1 MREYF
6 LVSVVA
12 AIITFV
18 ATPLARWAALRFG
31 AVTPVRARDVHAMP
45 IPRLGGTA
53 IFLGFGAAVA
63 VASQLPYLSH
73 VFDSREAVG
82 TLIAAAMMCGLGAWD
97 DFAELNWAIKFG
109 GQALAACVLVLS
121 GVQFVMLPLG
131 EQTILPTPVL
141 IVLTIL
147 VILVIVNAVN
157 WVDGLD
163 GLAAGMVAIASAA
176 FFFYAYQQASHIT
189 ANQSGAV
196 FTTSAFIS
204 AATVGACVGFLPHNF
219 HPARLFMGDA
229 GSLLLGT
236 LLAAATISFAG
247 NMDPAVTS
255 GTGDASVAFMLP
267 LLVPLAI
274 LAVPLWDFAA
284 SIVRRLR
291 SGQRPWEADGRH
303 LHHRMLKIGHTHRV
317 AVLLLYLWSIGIALG
332 LVSMAYW
339 PLEASLSVLAVLM
352 VLAFA
357 LTWGL
362 PRWRRRKAL

>member
-12 AIITFV
+12 AIFTFM
-18 ATPLARWAALRFG
+18 ATPLARWAAMRFG
-31 AVTPVRARDVHAMP
+31 AVTPVRARDVHALP

-53 IFLGFGAAVA
+53 LFVGLLAAVA
-63 VASQLPYLSH
+63 ISSQLPYLSH
-73 VFDSREAVG
+73 VFDRREALG
-82 TLIAAAMMCGLGAWD
+82 TLVAAGMMCALGAWD
-97 DFAELNWAIKFG
+97 DFAELNWALKFG

-121 GVQFVMLPLG
+121 GVQFFSLPLG
-131 EQTILPTPVL
+131 EQTVLPTPLL
-141 IVLTIL
+141 IVFTVL
-147 VILVIVNAVN
+147 VILVVVNAVN

-163 GLAAGMVAIASAA
+163 GLAAGMVAIASAS
-176 FFFYAYQQASHIT
+176 FFFFAYQQATQWGGKS
-189 ANQSGAV
+189 V
-196 FTTSAFIS
+196 FSTSAFIA
-204 AATVGACVGFLPHNF
+204 AATVGVCVGFLPHNF

-236 LLAAATISFAG
+236 LIAAATISFAG
-247 NMDPAVTS
+247 DLDPAAVS

-284 SIVRRLR
+284 SIVRRVR
-291 SGQRPWEADGRH
+291 SGQKPWEADGRH
-303 LHHRMLKIGHTHRV
+303 LHHRMLKIGHTHRA
-317 AVLLLYLWSIGIALG
+317 AVLILYLWSIGIALG

-339 PLEASLSVLAVLM
+339 PIERSLSALFGM
-352 VLAFA
+352 TVLAFA

-362 PRWRRRKAL
+362 PRWRRHRAL

>member
-6 LVSVVA
+6 LISVVA
-12 AIITFV
+12 AVFTFV
-18 ATPLARWAALRFG
+18 ATPLARWAAIRFG
-31 AVTPVRARDVHAMP
+31 AVTQVRARDVHAVP

-53 IFLGFGAAVA
+53 LFIGFAAATLVS
-63 VASQLPYLSH
+63 SQLPYLSQI
-73 VFDSREAVG
+73 FGTREAVG
-82 TLIAAAMMCGLGAWD
+82 TLIAAGMMCALGAWD

-109 GQALAACVLVLS
+109 GQALAACVLVVS
-121 GVQFVMLPLG
+121 GVQFLMLPLG
-131 EQTILPTPVL
+131 EQTVLPTPFLVVL
-141 IVLTIL
+141 SVF

-163 GLAAGMVAIASAA
+163 GLAAGMVAIASAS
-176 FFFYAYQQASHIT
+176 FFFYAYQQAS
-189 ANQSGAV
+189 ASGDRV
-196 FTTSAFIS
+196 FSTSAFIS
-204 AATVGACVGFLPHNF
+204 AATVGACAGFLPHNF

-236 LLAAATISFAG
+236 LMASATISFAG
-247 NMDPAVTS
+247 NLDPAVVS
-255 GTGDASVAFMLP
+255 SAGDASVAFMLP

-284 SIVRRLR
+284 SIVRRIR
-291 SGQRPWEADGRH
+291 SGQKPWEADGRH
-303 LHHRMLKIGHTHRV
+303 LHHRMLQIGHTHRA
-317 AVLLLYLWSIGIALG
+317 AVLILYLWSIGIALG

-339 PLEASLSVLAVLM
+339 PVERSLAALIGLT

-362 PRWRRRKAL
+362 PRWRRRRAL